1 MRSCV
6 QPFKEGKD
14 TTQMKRGKKQTTRLS
29 GVGPRG
35 KRPRKRSQADR
46 THKTG
51 SCVRACD
58 GGLQQHSTPR
68 EHARAHARRPARAHK
83 YASKSAATVRFDAR
97 TRRYADGRGFAMPHQ
112 LARSRAERVAHL
124 VEDRLGLCGKEWI
137 VLQSVCCTL
146 HAASCMLYATC
157 MLHLACCMLHACCTC
172 MLNACCMDCCLPSGR
187 RSTVRR
193 SRAQSRMRATNQGTC
208 QTRPAQAYGRAGGW
222 MGRAFTLVRAFVGFE
237 ATSCDDRAG
246 PGGRTCSKLSQ
257 WSSYSST

>member
-14 TTQMKRGKKQTTRLS
+14 TTQIKRGKKQNTGLS

-35 KRPRKRSQADR
+35 KRPRKRSRESRPNTQDGIVCAR
-46 THKTG
+46 
-51 SCVRACD
+51 VRWRLAAA
-58 GGLQQHSTPR
+58 QHTER
-68 EHARAHARRPARAHK
+68 
-83 YASKSAATVRFDAR
+83 AR
-97 TRRYADGRGFAMPHQ
+97 TRTRTQ
-112 LARSRAERVAHL
+112 TSARANMRASPQPLCASMRALVATLTAGALLCRTNLHAVGPNASRILSRIASACAARN
-124 VEDRLGLCGKEWI
+124 GLCCK
-137 VLQSVCCTL
+137 VC
-146 HAASCMLYATC
+146 AVRC

-193 SRAQSRMRATNQGTC
+193 SRAPSRMRATNQGTR
-208 QTRPAQAYGRAGGW
+208 QTRPAQADGRAGGW
-222 MGRAFTLVRAFVGFE
+222 MGRAFTLVRAFVCFE